1 VDAQRIFI
9 ADGKLR
15 PIWRCLLSIPMVILA
30 VLVAGKAGAFVSAG
44 LPLGGW
50 GRYVWS
56 SVFILLALLGA
67 FELLTRVFDRKP
79 LGSVGLAFCGR
90 WQRELGMG
98 LGLGALM
105 IVLVAILERLLG
117 LAQFS
122 FYTAPPGRVLAWGA
136 ALLCMLFVAAT
147 NEELVFRGYPFQRL
161 VEALGGAGKFLAG
174 KVLGWAAFERFA
186 EALGAAGAVA
196 LFAGLFGLM
205 HLANPSRT
213 WISTLNTMLVGVPL
227 ALAYLRTRALWL
239 PIGIHFAWNF
249 FQGYGLGLPVSGM
262 EMPISV
268 LRAEVSGSALLTGG
282 AYGPEGGLLAT
293 GVIVATTVY
302 LARSRRIY
310 ISKEMRALVFGPT
323 PAEALAEAVVP
334 REITAAQ
341 ANVGRPESS

>member
-1 VDAQRIFI
+1 MDAQRIFI

-15 PIWRCLLSIPMVILA
+15 PIWRCLLSIPLVILA
-30 VLVAGKAGAFVSAG
+30 VLVAGKAGAFMTAG

-56 SVFILLALLGA
+56 SVFTLPALLGV
-67 FELLTRVFDRKP
+67 FDLLTRVFDRKL

-90 WQRELGMG
+90 WLRELGMG
-98 LGLGALM
+98 LSLGAIM
-105 IVLVAILERLLG
+105 IVLVAALERLLG
-117 LAQFS
+117 GAQFS
-122 FYTAPPGRVLAWGA
+122 FSSVPPSGVLAWGA
-136 ALLCMLFVAAT
+136 ALLGMLFVAAT

-174 KVLGWAAFERFA
+174 KILGGAAFERLA

-196 LFAGLFGLM
+196 LFAGLFGLA
-205 HLANPSRT
+205 HIANPSRT

-239 PIGIHFAWNF
+239 PIGIHCAWNF

-268 LRAEVSGSALLTGG
+268 LRAEVSGNALLTGG
-282 AYGPEGGLLAT
+282 VYGPEGGLLAT

-302 LARSRRIY
+302 LALSKRIY
-310 ISKEMRALVFGPT
+310 ISEEMRALVFGPT
-323 PAEALAEAVVP
+323 PAAAVGEALVP
-334 REITAAQ
+334 REITAEQ
-341 ANVGRPESS
+341 ANVDRPESS

>member
-1 VDAQRIFI
+1 MHAQRIFI

-30 VLVAGKAGAFVSAG
+30 VLVAGKAGAFVAAG
-44 LPLGGW
+44 FPLGGW
-50 GRYVWS
+50 GQYVWS
-56 SVFILLALLGA
+56 SVFTLPALLGT

-90 WQRELGMG
+90 WQRELGTG

-105 IVLVAILERLLG
+105 ILLVAAVERLLG

-122 FYTAPPGRVLAWGA
+122 FSSAPPGRVLAWGA
-136 ALLCMLFVAAT
+136 ALLGMLFVAAT

-174 KVLGWAAFERFA
+174 KVLGVAAFERFA
-186 EALGAAGAVA
+186 ESLGAAGGVA
-196 LFAGLFGLM
+196 LFAGLFGLA

-239 PIGIHFAWNF
+239 PIGMHFTWNF
-249 FQGYGLGLPVSGM
+249 FQGYVLGLPVSGL

-268 LRAEVSGSALLTGG
+268 LRAEVSGETLLTGG

-293 GVIVATTVY
+293 GVIVAGAVY
-302 LARSRRIY
+302 LALSRRIY

-323 PAEALAEAVVP
+323 PAAAVVEAVVL

-341 ANVGRPESS
+341 ANIDRPESS

>member
-1 VDAQRIFI
+1 MDAQRIFI

-30 VLVAGKAGAFVSAG
+30 VLVAGMLAGFVLARAT
-44 LPLGGW
+44 PQ
-50 GRYVWS
+50 GRV
-56 SVFILLALLGA
+56 VGAQFFALAALLAA
-67 FELLTRVFDRKP
+67 FKLLTSLLDRRP

-90 WQRELGMG
+90 WHLELGMG
-98 LGLGALM
+98 VGIGALM
-105 IVLVAILERLLG
+105 ILTVGALEQLLG
-117 LAQFS
+117 AAHFTVNSASPGQF
-122 FYTAPPGRVLAWGA
+122 AGWGVG
-136 ALLCMLFVAAT
+136 LLVFLFVAGT
-147 NEELVFRGYPFQRL
+147 DEELIFRGYPFQRL
-161 VEALGGAGKFLAG
+161 VDALGP
-174 KVLGWAAFERFA
+174 AA
-186 EALGAAGAVA
+186 AVA
-196 LFAGLFGLM
+196 LFSGAFGLV
-205 HLANPSRT
+205 HLRNPDHT
-213 WISTLNTMLVGVPL
+213 WLSTLNTMLVGVPL

-302 LARSRRIY
+302 IARSRRIY

-334 REITAAQ
+334 RELTAEQ
-341 ANVGRPESS
+341 ANVDRPESS